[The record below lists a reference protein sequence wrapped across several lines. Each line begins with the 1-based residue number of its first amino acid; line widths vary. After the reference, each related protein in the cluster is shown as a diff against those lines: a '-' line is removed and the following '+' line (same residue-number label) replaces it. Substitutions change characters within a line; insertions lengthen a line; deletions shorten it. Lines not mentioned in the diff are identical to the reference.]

1 MSGLQEYKNLIPRKN
16 HLLKTNPG
24 NLYIVSTPIG
34 NWDDITLRA
43 MKILRKV
50 DILVCEEYREG
61 STLLKKLSLPTR
73 ELITLNE
80 HNENEQVEIVI
91 QKLTEGAN
99 IALIS
104 DCGTPVFADPGH
116 LLINRA
122 TQMKIEV
129 IPIPGPSSLMAAL
142 SVLDFKLDR
151 FYFAG
156 FLPREKD
163 QRRNMLN
170 SLKSIDVPII
180 LMDTPY
186 RLQKLLEEV
195 EQTFGKNRRITLA
208 INITM
213 ENEKFLR
220 GTVVEI
226 KQKLTQKKAEFI
238 LIVHAK

>member
-1 MSGLQEYKNLIPRKN
+1 MKNSGK
-16 HLLKTNPG
+16 
-24 NLYIVSTPIG
+24 LYIVSTPIG

-43 MKILRKV
+43 LKILKDV
-50 DILVCEEYREG
+50 DLLVCEELRVG
-61 STLLKKLSLPTR
+61 STLLKKLSLPAK
-73 ELITLNE
+73 ELIDLNE
-80 HNENEQVEIVI
+80 HNENEQVGIVI
-91 QKLTEGAN
+91 QKLFEGAN

-116 LLINRA
+116 MLINQA
-122 TQMKIEV
+122 TQMGIEV
-129 IPIPGPSSLMAAL
+129 VPIPGPSSLMAAL

-163 QRRNMLN
+163 HRKTVLN
-170 SLKSIDVPII
+170 SLRSMDIPIV

-195 EQTFGKNRRITLA
+195 SQTFGKNRRITLG

-220 GTVVEI
+220 GTVAEI
-226 KQKLTQKKAEFI
+226 MKQLNQKKAEFI
-238 LIVHAK
+238 LVVHAK

>member
-1 MSGLQEYKNLIPRKN
+1 MKNSGK
-16 HLLKTNPG
+16 
-24 NLYIVSTPIG
+24 LYIVSTPIG

-43 MKILRKV
+43 LKILEDV
-50 DILVCEEYREG
+50 DLLVCEELRVG
-61 STLLKKLSLPTR
+61 STLLKKLSLPAK
-73 ELITLNE
+73 ELIDLNE
-80 HNENEQVEIVI
+80 HNENEQVGIVI
-91 QKLTEGAN
+91 QKLFEGAN

-116 LLINRA
+116 MLINQA
-122 TQMKIEV
+122 TQMEIEV
-129 IPIPGPSSLMAAL
+129 VPIPGPSSLMAAL

-163 QRRNMLN
+163 HRKTVLN
-170 SLKSIDVPII
+170 SLRSMDIPIV

-195 EQTFGKNRRITLA
+195 SQTFGKNRRITLG

-220 GTVVEI
+220 GTVAEI
-226 KQKLTQKKAEFI
+226 MKQLNQKKAEFI
-238 LIVHAK
+238 LVVHAK

>member
-1 MSGLQEYKNLIPRKN
+1 MKYIGK
-16 HLLKTNPG
+16 
-24 NLYIVSTPIG
+24 LYIVSTPIG

-43 MKILRKV
+43 IKILKDV
-50 DILVCEEYREG
+50 DLLVCEEIRVG
-61 STLLKKLSLPTR
+61 STLLKKLSLPTK
-73 ELITLNE
+73 ELIDLNE
-80 HNENEQVEIVI
+80 HNETEQVGLVI
-91 QKLTEGAN
+91 QKLFEGAN

-116 LLINRA
+116 VLINQA
-122 TQMKIEV
+122 TQMGIEV
-129 IPIPGPSSLMAAL
+129 IPIPGASSLMAAL

-163 QRRNMLN
+163 HRKSVLN
-170 SLKSIDVPII
+170 SLRSMEIPIV

-195 EQTFGKNRRITLA
+195 SQTFGKNRRITLG

-213 ENEKFLR
+213 DNEKFLR
-220 GTVVEI
+220 GTVSEI
-226 KQKLTQKKAEFI
+226 TKQLNQKKAEFI
-238 LIVHAK
+238 LVVHAK

>member
-1 MSGLQEYKNLIPRKN
+1 MTK
-16 HLLKTNPG
+16 KTG
-24 NLYIVSTPIG
+24 KLFIVSTPIG

-43 MKILRKV
+43 LKILRDV
-50 DILVCEEYREG
+50 DILVCEEFRVG
-61 STLLKKLSLPTR
+61 STLLKKLSLPSK
-73 ELITLNE
+73 ELINLNE
-80 HNENEQVEIVI
+80 HNESEQVEVI
-91 QKLTEGAN
+91 IQNLLAGAN

-116 LLINRA
+116 LLVNRA
-122 TQMKIEV
+122 TQMNFDV

-142 SVLDFKLDR
+142 SVLDIKLDR

-156 FLPREKD
+156 FLPREKNE
-163 QRRNMLN
+163 RKNVLN
-170 SLKSIDVPII
+170 SLRTIDVPII

-195 EQTFGKNRRITLA
+195 GQTFGKNRRVTLG

-220 GTVVEI
+220 GTIYDVT
-226 KQKLTQKKAEFI
+226 KQLTYKKAEFV
-238 LIVHAK
+238 LIVHSK